1 MVKNFRKLFEVE
13 TKKLLKYIVLNG
25 DLSSCE
31 ALDMQVLKYC
41 CEKGWISGVKTQTM
55 ISGRIVAEV
64 QQTVTVTKAGLDYL
78 YPKWEVKFIISS
90 VIAVVSLI
98 GNLLQVF
105 L

>member
-41 CEKGWISGVKTQTM
+41 CE
-55 ISGRIVAEV
+55 R
-64 QQTVTVTKAGLDYL
+64 AGLVEL
-78 YPKWEVKFIISS
+78 KPR
-90 VIAVVSLI
+90 L
-98 GNLLQVF
+98 
-105 L
+105 